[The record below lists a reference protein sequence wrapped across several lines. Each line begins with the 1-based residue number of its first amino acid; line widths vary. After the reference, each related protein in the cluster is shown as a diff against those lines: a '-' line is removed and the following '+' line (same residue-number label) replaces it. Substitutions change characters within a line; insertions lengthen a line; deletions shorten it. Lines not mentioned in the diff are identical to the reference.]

1 MTAEDGSVTLQKL
14 LSQVVSDFDVL
25 YQAYARAGLLAEETH
40 TETAQ
45 KLLGSGDDVYRFKR
59 AFLLAEALIRNRVG
73 RLVHGSGDLRHL
85 AVFGGNNV
93 GKSTVVNILAAE
105 KVAST
110 SLEGGHTR
118 HAQAFCGPSVQEGG
132 RRLFG
137 DNPYAFYRFTP
148 AAVDVLDRQRFDQ
161 YGVGRRST
169 DVLPP
174 DIVLWDM
181 PDCDATESRK
191 YMYAVVEA
199 VTVADALVYVTSVER
214 YAVAHL
220 IEWLFLL
227 HDAGIDFVECLNKTR
242 RRDQRVV
249 IENQRTTHFPE
260 MARQLGMP
268 APTPPVVGLRYLVEG
283 EEQDL
288 WGPDHPEAVQLRDTA
303 LELLARTDH
312 RQAGTRALS
321 FVIQRVDGL
330 LEPARMEVLAKGQWA
345 AAVEAAVQ
353 DFVTLYE
360 QAYLQSDQVIEPFT
374 RLNLAIL
381 TLLDPNIPGL
391 NQTLQVLRWVTRWP
405 SRLIFAIGRQVLSIM
420 LGNGAPEADKLPPEL
435 RAYSEA
441 HTIVLSRLGA
451 LIDSVRQAP
460 RHHPFWDALNTAWT
474 EELKPLSERF
484 GEHIQQHML
493 ETDHA
498 IRQTAQ
504 EIYEQLQ
511 QRPLLLNTLRGVRV
525 TANVGGALVGFILPG
540 HGGVVLDLLEE
551 LVIAPALVTG
561 VEAVTIGAVESFVR
575 GRKAHLVEQLKR
587 DARTIAAQLYRDP
600 LLSLAHAAMQKTGTL
615 DISQDI
621 IERLPTTLT
630 QLHAQLAAPASLL
643 MARENAHGID
653 TAN

>member
-1 MTAEDGSVTLQKL
+1 MTQQEL

-25 YQAYARAGLLAEETH
+25 YRAYARAGLLAEEAH

-59 AFLLAEALIRNRVG
+59 AFLLAEALMRNRVG
-73 RLVHGSGDLRHL
+73 RLVHGDGGLRHL

-118 HAQAFCGPSVQEGG
+118 HAQAFCGPSVQESG
-132 RRLFG
+132 RQLCG
-137 DNPYAFYRFTP
+137 DNPYAFCRFTLV
-148 AAVDVLDRQRFDQ
+148 AVGALDRQRFDQ

-227 HDAGIDFVECLNKTR
+227 HDAGIDCVECLNKTR
-242 RRDQRVV
+242 HRDQRVV

-260 MARQLGMP
+260 MARQLDMP

-283 EEQDL
+283 EEHDL
-288 WGPDHPEAVQLRDTA
+288 WGPDHPEAAQLRDTA
-303 LELLARTDH
+303 MELLARTDH
-312 RQAGTRALS
+312 AQSGARALS
-321 FVIQRVDGL
+321 FVIRRVDWL
-330 LEPARMEVLAKGQWA
+330 LEPAQMEVLAKGQWA
-345 AAVEAAVQ
+345 TTVEAAVQ
-353 DFVTLYE
+353 DFVTLYK
-360 QAYLQSDQVIEPFT
+360 QAYLQSDQVIEPFS

-405 SRLIFAIGRQVLSIM
+405 SRLVLAIGRQVLSIM
-420 LGNGAPEADKLPPEL
+420 LGSGTPEADMLPPEL
-435 RAYSEA
+435 QAYSDA
-441 HTIVLSRLGA
+441 HTIVLNKLGA
-451 LIDSVRQAP
+451 LIDSARQAP
-460 RHHPFWDALNTAWT
+460 RHHPFWDALSTAWT
-474 EELKPLSERF
+474 EELKSLSERF
-484 GEHIQQHML
+484 GEYIQQHMM
-493 ETDHA
+493 ETDRE
-498 IRQTAQ
+498 IMQMAQ

-511 QRPLLLNTLRGVRV
+511 QRPLLLNTLRSVRV

-540 HGGVVLDLLEE
+540 HGGVVPDLLEE
-551 LVIAPALVTG
+551 LVIAPALITG
-561 VEAVTIGAVESFVR
+561 VETVTSGAVESFVQ
-575 GRKAHLVEQLKR
+575 GRKTHLVEQLQH

-600 LLSLAHAAMQKTGTL
+600 LLSIAHAAMQKTGTL
-615 DISQDI
+615 GVSQDVL
-621 IERLPTTLT
+621 ERLPTTLM
-630 QLHAQLAAPASLL
+630 QLHAQLTAPASHL
-643 MARENAHGID
+643 MALEDKHGTDI
-653 TAN
+653 AC